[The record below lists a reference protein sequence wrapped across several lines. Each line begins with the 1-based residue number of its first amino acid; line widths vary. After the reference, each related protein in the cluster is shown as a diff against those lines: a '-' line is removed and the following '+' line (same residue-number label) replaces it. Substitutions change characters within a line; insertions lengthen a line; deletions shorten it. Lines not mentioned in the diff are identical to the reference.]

1 MLKKVCILEQDIEN
15 RKNKEYAEEL
25 EKNRKLM
32 KIMLNNIKIVQDLVS
47 KNEIKTTYNDATNSA
62 EITAQ
67 FDKNERLL
75 NGQYTKDVADA
86 VMANATGAQIKSIK
100 EGFSSYQECKRS
112 SR

>member
-1 MLKKVCILEQDIEN
+1 MKLKQPIMMLQ
-15 RKNKEYAEEL
+15 
-25 EKNRKLM
+25 
-32 KIMLNNIKIVQDLVS
+32 
-47 KNEIKTTYNDATNSA
+47 SA

-100 EGFSSYQECKRS
+100 EGYDSLHIECKKKQQIKRIQLNKRS
-112 SR
+112 LI

>member
-1 MLKKVCILEQDIEN
+1 MQ
-15 RKNKEYAEEL
+15 KNS
-25 EKNRKLM
+25 EKNRKMM
-32 KIMLNNIKIVQDLVS
+32 KIMLKNNIKIVQDLVS

-75 NGQYTKDVADA
+75 KVNIQKMLHVA

-100 EGFSSYQECKRS
+100 RVMFSYQKKQQIKRIQLNKRS
-112 SR
+112 LI

>member
-1 MLKKVCILEQDIEN
+1 ML
-15 RKNKEYAEEL
+15 
-25 EKNRKLM
+25 
-32 KIMLNNIKIVQDLVS
+32 NIKIVQDLVS
-47 KNEIKTTYNDATNSA
+47 KNEIKQPIMMLQTA

-100 EGFSSYQECKRS
+100 EGYDSLIKNVKEAADKENSIEQAKFDLKMTLWANIGNALGGLSALF
-112 SR
+112 

>member
-1 MLKKVCILEQDIEN
+1 LRIEEQT
-15 RKNKEYAEEL
+15 EEL
-25 EKNRKLM
+25 EKNRKTDEDNA
-32 KIMLNNIKIVQDLVS
+32 KNNIKIVQDLVS

-100 EGFSSYQECKRS
+100 EGYDSLHIKNVKEADKEIQLNKRS
-112 SR
+112 LI